1 MSARLLS
8 LDHAAKLLGTTRP
21 ALLRSMREAGHM
33 HGTAAC
39 AELVKAGLFKVE
51 QEVMVL
57 DNGVRKPYQVTK
69 VTLQGLAWLDQRING
84 NNLRKVS

>member
-8 LDHAAKLLGTTRP
+8 LDFAATLLGTTRP

-51 QEVMVL
+51 QEVVVL

>member
-1 MSARLLS
+1 M
-8 LDHAAKLLGTTRP
+8 
-21 ALLRSMREAGHM
+21 
-33 HGTAAC
+33 
-39 AELVKAGLFKVE
+39 KAGLFKVE
-51 QEVMVL
+51 QEVVVL